1 VSANAR
7 VHDAARLLGSLRSG
21 AARPA
26 ALPGALAPRSEAE
39 SYEVQAELAQQLGA
53 RIGGWKSAMSG
64 PERGQAAPLYRAEI
78 YDSPARVLAPGNDG
92 VGVEPEIAFT
102 LGRDLDALP
111 GGRRYG
117 LAELEGAIAAV
128 HAVIEIVHSR
138 FASIQAAPPLDRL
151 ADNLSNAG
159 LVRGAAC
166 RDWRALE
173 LEALPL
179 RLEVLRADGSR
190 SVYEGRGGH
199 AGGDPRLP
207 LLWLIND
214 AIARGAPLRQGDLV
228 TTGSCG
234 GLHPIERG
242 ARVMVAFEG
251 LGTVQLELG

>member
-1 VSANAR
+1 MSANAR

-117 LAELEGAIAAV
+117 LAELEGAIRCV
-128 HAVIEIVHSR
+128 
-138 FASIQAAPPLDRL
+138 
-151 ADNLSNAG
+151 
-159 LVRGAAC
+159 
-166 RDWRALE
+166 
-173 LEALPL
+173 
-179 RLEVLRADGSR
+179 
-190 SVYEGRGGH
+190 
-199 AGGDPRLP
+199 
-207 LLWLIND
+207 
-214 AIARGAPLRQGDLV
+214 
-228 TTGSCG
+228 
-234 GLHPIERG
+234 
-242 ARVMVAFEG
+242 
-251 LGTVQLELG
+251 